1 MWPQGR
7 RVGGL
12 CLLCPWVVLIGGF
25 KVKKNKLPVYLRAL
39 SWSHFFCLFDFFFG
53 VLQLSGHIAR
63 GYVLCQVAA
72 SRSWAGNILVP
83 PYPEWG
89 VLACT
94 VKHTLFQTDIWWK
107 EVMLI
112 LHFSHKLTTVKTSCS
127 LTQQCCILWRDPRRR
142 DAPLY
147 VHRLFPGD
155 DISSGNICYCC
166 TVAYFDLNDK
176 GLQLIRN
183 DVYHCH
189 ILQQGRDFTYRP
201 LPIDKSLSP
210 GLA

>member
-1 MWPQGR
+1 MGCAFSVLGCCLQGASRWKR
-7 RVGGL
+7 R
-12 CLLCPWVVLIGGF
+12 IT
-25 KVKKNKLPVYLRAL
+25 
-39 SWSHFFCLFDFFFG
+39 CLFESSFLIAFFLFVCLFVWLLLWG
-53 VLQLSGHIAR
+53 APAFR
-63 GYVLCQVAA
+63 ACCQVAA
-72 SRSWAGNILVP
+72 SCSWAGNILVP
-83 PYPEWG
+83 PYPERG

-112 LHFSHKLTTVKTSCS
+112 LHFSHKLTTTKTSCS
-127 LTQQCCILWRDPRRR
+127 LTQQCCILWRDLRKR

-155 DISSGNICYCC
+155 SISSGSICYCC

-176 GLQLIRN
+176 GLQLMRN

-189 ILQQGRDFTYRP
+189 ILRQGRDFTCRP
-201 LPIDKSLSP
+201 LSTDKSLSL